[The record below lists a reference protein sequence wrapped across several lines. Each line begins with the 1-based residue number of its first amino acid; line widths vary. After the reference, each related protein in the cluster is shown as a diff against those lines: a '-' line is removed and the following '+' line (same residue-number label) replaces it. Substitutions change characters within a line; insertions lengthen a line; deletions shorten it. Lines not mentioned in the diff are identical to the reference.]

1 MITVTLPTKT
11 YNIEIKSG
19 LHQEI
24 GNLVKSIWKA
34 KKIVLITDKQVAKYY
49 LDKTVS
55 QLETAGF
62 EILTEVVPAG
72 EQSKSLVTVSK
83 IISEMA
89 TEGFTRKDG
98 VVALGGGVVGDLS
111 GLVSSLYM
119 RGIPFV
125 QIATSLTAMVDS
137 SVGGKTAV
145 NLGEVKNIIGTFH
158 QPDLVIIDPEFLKT
172 LSQRN
177 LVEGYGEVVKCSAL
191 KGGEFFELTGKIRD
205 PVGILDNATEL
216 IKRSINLKANIVMKD
231 EKEQN
236 LRRVL
241 NFGHTFGHA
250 IELLA
255 HGELKHGEAVA
266 IGMVRISQCFENIGL
281 TKKGVTREITDRLL
295 AVGLPIDSDL
305 IGTNEFFEHLKNDKK
320 NDGKQLNLVAL
331 SEIGLPII
339 VPKSLESIP
348 EFLNN

>member
-24 GNLVKSIWKA
+24 GSLFKSVWEP
-34 KKIVLITDKQVAKYY
+34 KKVVLITDQQVAKYY
-49 LDKTVS
+49 LNDTTS

-62 EILTEVVPAG
+62 EVLTEVVPVG
-72 EQSKSLVTVSK
+72 EQSKSLATVSK
-83 IISEMA
+83 IISDMA
-89 TEGFTRKDG
+89 AEGFTRKDG

-119 RGIPFV
+119 RGIPFI

-158 QPDLVIIDPEFLKT
+158 QPDLVIIDPDFLKT

-191 KGGEFFELTGKIRD
+191 EGGEFFELTGRITD
-205 PVGILDNATEL
+205 PVGILTNATEL
-216 IKRSINLKANIVMKD
+216 IQRSIGFKTGVVMKD

-236 LRRVL
+236 LRRIL

-255 HGELKHGEAVA
+255 HGELKHGEAVS
-266 IGMVRISQCFENIGL
+266 IGMVRISQCFENIGV
-281 TKKGVTREITDRLL
+281 TQKGITSEITDRLL

-305 IGTNEFFEHLKNDKK
+305 IGTDEFLEHLKNDKK

-348 EFLNN
+348 EFLNS